1 MRDLSMHVLDIAQ
14 NSVKANA
21 KTVSISFTEDVR
33 RWLTIVFTDDGDG
46 MAPELLKKVTDPF
59 TTTRT
64 TRKVGL
70 GIPLIKENAELTGG
84 TVTIESEPGKGTTL
98 TATFDLNHIDCPP
111 MGEMCDT
118 LLTLV
123 LLNPDKPDFVFHVR
137 VGEAVHSP
145 LVGLAGA
152 DYLLSFEALEG
163 ARAAGY
169 LKPDGVLIVNTQRI
183 SPMSVITGA
192 AQYPENPLSGPELQG
207 IKVEALDALRL
218 AEEAG
223 SPKAVNLVLLGKL
236 SGYLPFSDQ
245 AWQQAIAVS
254 VPRKTLDV
262 NVRAFESGRQSGTE
276 AANA

>member
-1 MRDLSMHVLDIAQ
+1 M
-14 NSVKANA
+14 
-21 KTVSISFTEDVR
+21 KTTSFNLV
-33 RWLTIVFTDDGDG
+33 IVG
-46 MAPELLKKVTDPF
+46 
-59 TTTRT
+59 
-64 TRKVGL
+64 VG
-70 GIPLIKENAELTGG
+70 GQG
-84 TVTIESEPGKGTTL
+84 
-98 TATFDLNHIDCPP
+98 
-111 MGEMCDT
+111 T
-118 LLTLV
+118 LLASKILGRLALDAGMGVKVSEVHGMSQRGGSVIT
-123 LLNPDKPDFVFHVR
+123 HVR

-207 IKVEALDALRL
+207 IKVEPLDALRL